1 MANFTYIKLDID
13 GYYIEFDSEF
23 DPNLYDNLG
32 DSYQD
37 FLENKW
43 VLLSSEQVAFH
54 VENPTASVFEVWNMK
69 LIRTVEQAKA
79 EMIQKIDD
87 YDDSENVNGFKIN
100 GQEAGWFT
108 PEERS
113 NYRSSIDAAKL
124 LGIETLSFFIGDN
137 LLEVTPEQGEYML
150 AQIQLY
156 ADQCFI
162 VTKEHKIAVEELDD
176 VEAIDAFQ
184 YTEGYPEQID
194 FAYPIQ
200 TV

>member
-79 EMIQKIDD
+79 EMIQKIDE
-87 YDDSENVNGFKIN
+87 YDSSENVNGFKIN

-124 LGIETLSFFIGDN
+124 LGVSALTFFIGN
-137 LLEVTPEQGEYML
+137 IEMTVTLEQAEIML

-156 ADQCFI
+156 ADACYI
-162 VTKEHKIAVEELDD
+162 VTKEHKVIVNELHYIDD
-176 VEAIDAFQ
+176 VDNFP
-184 YTEGYPEQID
+184 YTEGYPEKIN
-194 FAYPIQ
+194 FNYPF
-200 TV
+200 